1 MTFTLEPKVAELVQ
15 HGQTAALLIDAQ
27 ELLSKE
33 LVEQALKRLDHAVS
47 NGTMRP
53 DLALALC
60 SEIAA
65 YRRIVSYQKGKIRQ
79 GEAVAR
85 SWKDRDNG

>member
-33 LVEQALKRLDHAVS
+33 LVEMALCRLDRAVS
-47 NGTMRP
+47 NGTLRP

-65 YRRIVSYQKGKIRQ
+65 YRRIVSYQKGKIAQ
-79 GEAVAR
+79 GQAVAR
-85 SWKDRDNG
+85 SWKDQQNG